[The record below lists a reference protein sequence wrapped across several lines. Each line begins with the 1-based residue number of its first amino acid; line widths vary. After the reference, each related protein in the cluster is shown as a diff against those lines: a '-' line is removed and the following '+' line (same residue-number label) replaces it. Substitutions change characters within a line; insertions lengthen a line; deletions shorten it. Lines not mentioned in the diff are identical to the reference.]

1 MDKEKIFK
9 LLQDNM
15 RTIKQF
21 GVSNIGL
28 FGSYIQSQDNKASD
42 IDILIHFQKG
52 KKSFD
57 NYMDLKFFLE
67 ELLEGHKVDLVI
79 DDSLKPA
86 LKERILESV
95 EYAT

>member
-9 LLQDNM
+9 LLQENM
-15 RTIKQF
+15 STIKQF
-21 GVSNIGL
+21 GISNIGL
-28 FGSYIQSQDNKASD
+28 FGSYVQYRDNKAGD

-79 DDSLKPA
+79 DDALKPA
-86 LKERILESV
+86 LKERILETV